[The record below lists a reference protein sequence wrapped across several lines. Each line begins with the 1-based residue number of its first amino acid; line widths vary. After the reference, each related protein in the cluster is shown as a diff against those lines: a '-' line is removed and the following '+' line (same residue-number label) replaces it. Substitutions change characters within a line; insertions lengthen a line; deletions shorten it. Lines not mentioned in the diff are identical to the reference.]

1 MMFALANMPAVMEVP
16 MVRRALRVIAGL
28 LLGVVPVAAQSGGQ
42 LGPGVP
48 EGFAV
53 RSGLK
58 VTLAAVDMAETRF
71 LAADDAGR
79 VYVSQ
84 PRQGKI
90 LVLENAGAGGQFGP
104 GRVFVEGYPQVH
116 GMQIKDGTLW
126 FTQTGAIH
134 KAKIGEDGK
143 AGPVQTVIPDGQLPK
158 GGGHWWRSI
167 LVTDDAIYTSIGDSG
182 NINDERETE
191 RQKIWKFDLN
201 GSGKT
206 LFASGLRNT
215 EKLQLRPGTQEVWG
229 CDHGSDWYGRPFGDR
244 DGKQP
249 ITDLN
254 PPDELNHYVEGGFY
268 GHPFIVGNRQPRAE
282 FMNKEGIDL
291 ADLAAKTTPPAWA
304 LGPHVAS
311 NGFTFLQTDGVAG
324 KRGDVL
330 VAFHGS
336 WNSSSRVG
344 YCVQRVMFDP
354 ESGLPYGAWPLVRT
368 VKDGRVLA
376 RPVDVLEMADGSV
389 LFSCDQT
396 RRIYRIS
403 KAD

>member
-1 MMFALANMPAVMEVP
+1 MIKP
-16 MVRRALRVIAGL
+16 VIAL
-28 LLGVVPVAAQSGGQ
+28 VAATFLASATFAQSGGQ
-42 LGPGVP
+42 VGPGVP
-48 EGFAV
+48 DGFAV

-58 VTLAAVDMAETRF
+58 VTLAAENLAEARF
-71 LAADDAGR
+71 LAADEAGR

-90 LVLENAGAGGQFGP
+90 VVLDKADEQGKFANP
-104 GRVFVEGYPQVH
+104 RVFVEGYPQVH
-116 GMQIKDGTLW
+116 GLQVKGDTLW
-126 FTQTGAIH
+126 FTQAGAIH
-134 KAKIGEDGK
+134 KATIGDDGK
-143 AGPVQTVIPDGQLPK
+143 AVDVKAVIPDGQLPK
-158 GGGHWWRSI
+158 GSGHWWRSI
-167 LVTDDAIYTSIGDSG
+167 LVTDDAIYTSNGDSG
-182 NINDERETE
+182 NITDERESE

-206 LFASGLRNT
+206 LFASGIRNT
-215 EKLQLRPGTQEVWG
+215 EKLQLRPGTDEIWG
-229 CDHGSDWYGRPFGDR
+229 CDHGSDWYGKPFGET
-244 DGKQP
+244 DGNQP

-254 PPDELNHYVEGGFY
+254 PPDELNHYVQGGFY
-268 GHPFIVGNRQPRAE
+268 GHPFIVGNRQPRIE
-282 FMNKEGIDL
+282 FMDKVDL
-291 ADLAAKTTPPAWA
+291 VEMAAKTIPPAWQ

-311 NGFTFLQTDGVAG
+311 NGFTFLQKDGVG
-324 KRGDVL
+324 GNRGDVL

-368 VKDGRVLA
+368 VKDGKVLA
-376 RPVDVLEMADGSV
+376 RPVDILELGDDI

-403 KAD
+403 KADQ